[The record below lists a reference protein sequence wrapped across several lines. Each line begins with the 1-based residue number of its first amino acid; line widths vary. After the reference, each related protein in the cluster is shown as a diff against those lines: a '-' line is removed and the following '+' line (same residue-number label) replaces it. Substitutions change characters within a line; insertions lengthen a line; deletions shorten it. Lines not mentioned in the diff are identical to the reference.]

1 VSRLAL
7 TASFRVK
14 PGHLDAFVRRVLQ
27 QRADC
32 LAFESGCAHFDVTV
46 PAGGG
51 GDVDGPAVVLYKI
64 YADAAAIEAHRRY
77 PHYLA
82 FRTDT
87 AGWVEASEVVV
98 RVIVE

>member
-7 TASFRVK
+7 TVSFRVK

-32 LAFESGCAHFDVTV
+32 LAFEPGCSHFDVTV
-46 PAGGG
+46 PTGG
-51 GDVDGPAVVLYKI
+51 GDAEGPDVVLYEI
-64 YADAAAIEAHRRY
+64 YDDATALDAHRRQA
-77 PHYLA
+77 HDLA

-87 AGWVEASEVVV
+87 AAWIESSHSVV